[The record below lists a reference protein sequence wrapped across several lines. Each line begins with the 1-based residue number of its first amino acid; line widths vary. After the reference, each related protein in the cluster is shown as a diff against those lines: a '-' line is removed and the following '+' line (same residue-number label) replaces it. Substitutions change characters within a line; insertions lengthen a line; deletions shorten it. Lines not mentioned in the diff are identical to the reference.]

1 MDALAALQAWST
13 ESGSSVVPAPAP
25 VDEPTPAAPEPP
37 PASAAE
43 APPPSDAPPE
53 VGADEGAPAA
63 DQAGSSAPPEPAR
76 EKKRSSSSS
85 KESKTDYKARV
96 VKEVKD
102 ALNGFYSAGRIT
114 SKEDFKELCRDL
126 SHRVMQKEPKRTTWD
141 DKMPAKIRKYV
152 DGIFSKEFIYD
163 PSKAKKQKS

>member
-1 MDALAALQAWST
+1 MDALAALQAWQN
-13 ESGSSVVPAPAP
+13 SGSSVVPAPAI
-25 VDEPTPAAPEPP
+25 DEQQSAAPEPAP
-37 PASAAE
+37 GSAAE
-43 APPPSDAPPE
+43 APPPSAAPPE
-53 VGADEGAPAA
+53 VGLDEGTPAA
-63 DQAGSSAPPEPAR
+63 EDAGSGAPPELAR
-76 EKKRSSSSS
+76 EKKRPPSSS
-85 KESKTDYKARV
+85 KESKTEYKARV

-102 ALNGFYSAGRIT
+102 ALSGFYSAGRIT

-126 SHRVMQKEPKRTTWD
+126 SQRVMQKEPDRTKWD